1 MAPGRCLRHRTLAQ
15 SFPDRIGID
24 AARAVTLRTGA
35 EPLKPPQEVFRGAYS
50 DDYADTDGHVR
61 ELPHTPFRPL
71 YAEGRLTASCPPA
84 S

>member
-1 MAPGRCLRHRTLAQ
+1 M
-15 SFPDRIGID
+15 
-24 AARAVTLRTGA
+24 
-35 EPLKPPQEVFRGAYS
+35 FRGAYS
-50 DDYADTDGHVR
+50 GDYADTDGHVR

>member
-1 MAPGRCLRHRTLAQ
+1 MTLAQ
-15 SFPDRIGID
+15 NFPDQAGID
-24 AARAVTLRTGA
+24 TVCAATLRTGA

-50 DDYADTDGHVR
+50 GDYANTDGHVR